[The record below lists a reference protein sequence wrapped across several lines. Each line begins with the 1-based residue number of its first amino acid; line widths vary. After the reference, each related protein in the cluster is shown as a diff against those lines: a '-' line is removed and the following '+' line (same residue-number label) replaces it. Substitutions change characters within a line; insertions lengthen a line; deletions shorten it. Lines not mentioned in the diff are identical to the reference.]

1 VNPIVH
7 GELSWLVSQP
17 LASKRDRGLVTLA
30 GLVPDIDG
38 LSLLGGVDAYA
49 TYHHLLTH
57 GLVAAA
63 VTALGCAALAR
74 DKLRTAGLALVSFH
88 LHVVCD
94 LAGSGPGWPVL
105 YFWPMSRHEW
115 MWAWQWDLASWQ
127 NSVIG
132 MLATLACLAAA
143 LVVGRTPL
151 ELVSERADAVVTGT
165 IRRRFGR
172 TA

>member
-115 MWAWQWDLASWQ
+115 MWAWQWDLASCRTV
-127 NSVIG
+127 SS
-132 MLATLACLAAA
+132 ACWRRSPVSPRRSLW
-143 LVVGRTPL
+143 VGRRSSSCRSALTPW
-151 ELVSERADAVVTGT
+151 
-165 IRRRFGR
+165 
-172 TA
+172 